1 MIDVK
6 LYIKKKQRASEA
18 REGRTLQLERGVL
31 TCRTALAG
39 FLAHQGW
46 CHGNCNR
53 TESCTKKRETVTVY
67 LLKTKQGSRETKKE
81 KKHTGVT
88 RHQELTRW

>member
-1 MIDVK
+1 MVPWK
-6 LYIKKKQRASEA
+6 LQPDRILQKE
-18 REGRTLQLERGVL
+18 RE
-31 TCRTALAG
+31 
-39 FLAHQGW
+39 
-46 CHGNCNR
+46 
-53 TESCTKKRETVTVY
+53 RETVTVY